1 MTSYRIGTAALL
13 CALVLTGCSGDGMLK
28 TKGRVV
34 KGGAP
39 ITLKEGEDLGIFFY
53 PLNGDGKLGTTVYP
67 AFFNAA
73 DSTFHVTG
81 SDRRGMPPGKY
92 RVAVELKLNKRDQ
105 FKGAYDMNHSP
116 FVFDVDVSTKE
127 IVIDL
132 DKKS

>member
-1 MTSYRIGTAALL
+1 MASYRIGTAALL

-116 FVFDVDVSTKE
+116 FVFDVDANTKE

>member
-1 MTSYRIGTAALL
+1 MTSFRLGAAAAL
-13 CALVLTGCSGDGMLK
+13 CALALTGCGGNGLLK

-39 ITLKEGEDLGIFFY
+39 FVLTDGADLGIFFY
-53 PLNGDGKLGTTVYP
+53 PLGGDGKLGTTVYP

-73 DSTFHVTG
+73 DATFTVTG

-92 RVAVELKLNKRDQ
+92 RVAVEHKRNKKDL
-105 FKGAYDMNHSP
+105 FNGAYDMNKSP
-116 FVFDVDVSTKE
+116 FVYDVDAQTTE

>member
-116 FVFDVDVSTKE
+116 FVFDVDANTKE

>member
-13 CALVLTGCSGDGMLK
+13 CALVLTGCSGDGLLK

-116 FVFDVDVSTKE
+116 FVFDVDANTKE

>member
-1 MTSYRIGTAALL
+1 MISFRAGAAAVL
-13 CALVLTGCSGDGMLK
+13 CTVMLTGCGDGMLHP
-28 TKGRVV
+28 KGRVV

-39 ITLKEGEDLGIFFY
+39 VTLKDGEDLGIFFY

-116 FVFDVDVSTKE
+116 FVFDVDANTKE

>member
-1 MTSYRIGTAALL
+1 MDSFRVGAAALL

-116 FVFDVDVSTKE
+116 FVFDVDANTKE

>member
-1 MTSYRIGTAALL
+1 MISFRIGAAALL
-13 CALVLTGCSGDGMLK
+13 GATVLTGCGGDGMLK
-28 TKGRVV
+28 TKGRVL

-39 ITLKEGEDLGIFFY
+39 FTLKAGEDLGIFFY
-53 PLNGDGKLGTTVYP
+53 PLGGDGKLGTTVYP

-81 SDRRGMPPGKY
+81 SDRRGMPPGRY
-92 RVAVELKLNKRDQ
+92 RVAVEHKLNKKDL
-105 FKGAYDMNHSP
+105 FKGAFDMNHSP
-116 FVFDVDVSTKE
+116 FVFDVDAKTAE